1 MDYLLNWTR
10 DTVTTR
16 GVKGRLENVPQVKG
30 LKAMTIQS
38 EWTTS
43 CKGHTLAFLYP
54 NSGCLSIFSLGR
66 PQFPNETATV
76 HKDMCPF
83 LLEPVNETHT
93 PP

>member
-30 LKAMTIQS
+30 LKVMTIQS

-54 NSGCLSIFSLGR
+54 N
-66 PQFPNETATV
+66 
-76 HKDMCPF
+76 
-83 LLEPVNETHT
+83 
-93 PP
+93 